1 MNLLELTVQGGVLIA
16 AVLLLRGL
24 LRYRLPAWTFR
35 ILWGVAL
42 VRLLV
47 PLSLPA
53 PWSVY
58 TGLDHMLE
66 EYRPD
71 VEIVQSIPEPAVSL
85 SPALPEAAPPQVSS
99 PAISALPAEPG
110 PVQDLPA
117 SALEIPWPALLWL
130 AGALVLA
137 ALFLRNYRKCLAA
150 FRTALPLTHPA
161 VLEWRN
167 QIPALRGVP
176 IRQCD
181 RIGTPLTYGL
191 FRPVVLLPKGFCC
204 DRRDELGYVLLHE
217 GAHIRHRDAW
227 WKLFLAAALCVHWF
241 NPLVWCM
248 YVCAGR
254 DLERCCDEAVIRRCG
269 LESRSAYALTLLQW
283 EERRS
288 GLLPLCSPFSNKI
301 MKERVISIMKL
312 KKQSAAA
319 LVLAAV
325 LVAGTTAAF
334 ATTPASEAEQPQTP
348 VSQNVK
354 APDPQPAVDGT
365 PIPDVP
371 TSPAESGTEPV
382 TQAPAQAE
390 AEAPAP
396 AEEPADQ
403 APASRYPVNQSG
415 QTYGVWTEADGYED
429 VPDLIY
435 FCWDEATAGY
445 LRRTDLY
452 PYSYPLETQEQQAAY
467 VTWYTEKF
475 GHLQGRTN
483 VGSYGWSTPLLD
495 QEGNDLPN
503 FYQGINVDLDECT
516 LSETELWDRLE
527 SGTPPR
533 PYLPFSSIA
542 PETIPAGQRTV
553 GALSPEEAAN
563 PPQDVARQLVNGDYP
578 RNSKGETYGCWP
590 WSEYTGY
597 TPDLIAVVAT
607 DTGARGYVERIHMNG
622 YYGYPYPVNTWE
634 DSMSYMEWLKTQ
646 PAERQVPVYD
656 AEHETVLGY
665 YTQTNTGSYEY
676 VHTPE
681 EIEEEIQ
688 MITDMMTKNGYSQQ
702 EIDQYIQQLRERYA
716 Q

>member
-1 MNLLELTVQGGVLIA
+1 MNLLELTIQGGVLIL
-16 AVLLLRGL
+16 AVLALRGL
-24 LRYRLPAWTFR
+24 LRYRLPGWTFR

-47 PLSLPA
+47 PVSLPSQ
-53 PWSVY
+53 WSVY
-58 TGLDHMLE
+58 TGLDRLTE
-66 EYRPD
+66 QAET
-71 VEIVQSIPEPAVSL
+71 VQAAPSAQVSL
-85 SPALPEAAPPQVSS
+85 PSGEVLCVPPVSS
-99 PAISALPAEPG
+99 PPTEPAPAPDRTETAGETPP
-110 PVQDLPA
+110 PV
-117 SALEIPWPALLWL
+117 SWPTLLWG
-130 AGALVLA
+130 AGALTLA
-137 ALFLRNYRKCLAA
+137 AVFLVNYLRCLAV

-161 VLEWRN
+161 VLRWRRE
-167 QIPALRGVP
+167 IPALRGVP
-176 IRQCD
+176 IRRCD

-191 FRPVVLLPKGFCC
+191 LRPVVLLPKGLDC
-204 DRRDELGYVLLHE
+204 DNTQELGYILLHE

-227 WKLFLAAALCVHWF
+227 WKLLFAAALCVHWF
-241 NPLVWCM
+241 NPLVWAM

-254 DLERCCDEAVIRRCG
+254 DLERCCDESVVRACG
-269 LESRSAYALTLLQW
+269 LEARSEYALTLLKW

-319 LVLAAV
+319 LALAAV
-325 LVAGTTAAF
+325 LVLGTTAAF
-334 ATTPASEAEQPQTP
+334 ATGPAPETAEKAP
-348 VSQNVK
+348 VSQGDQTQVPDAASPDAAAKPNTILAAAGVK
-354 APDPQPAVDGT
+354 PELEAPSAQEEPA
-365 PIPDVP
+365 
-371 TSPAESGTEPV
+371 
-382 TQAPAQAE
+382 
-390 AEAPAP
+390 AEAPQETAP
-396 AEEPADQ
+396 PVQTA
-403 APASRYPVNQSG
+403 ASRYPRNQSG
-415 QTYGVWTEADGYED
+415 QTYGVWTEADGYGD

-445 LRRTDLY
+445 LLRSDLY

-607 DTGARGYVERIHMNG
+607 DTGARGYVEHIHMNG

-688 MITDMMTKNGYSQQ
+688 MITDMMKSQGYPQE
-702 EIDQYIQQLRERYA
+702 EIDAYVQQLRDQYT